1 MALFYEVLVSY
12 DIEDNKNRKKLFDE
26 LKDMGLVS
34 IQKSVF
40 WGNLKIAEIKILP
53 HLFEKYCTGY
63 DKAFFVKANLSK
75 EILKNSFGYEKID
88 FEEKEFEYI

>member
-26 LKDMGLVS
+26 LKDMGLTS

-40 WGNLKIAEIKILP
+40 WGNLKIAEIKMLP
-53 HLFEKYCTGY
+53 HLFKKYCTDG
-63 DKAFFVKANLSK
+63 DRAFFVKANLSK